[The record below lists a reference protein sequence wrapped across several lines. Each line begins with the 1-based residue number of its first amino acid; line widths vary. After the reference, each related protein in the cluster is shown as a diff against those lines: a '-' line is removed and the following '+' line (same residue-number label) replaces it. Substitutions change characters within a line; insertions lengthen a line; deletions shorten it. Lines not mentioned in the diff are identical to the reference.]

1 VLRDFTLQL
10 IENDGR
16 TINPN
21 EYLEKIL
28 MPQKGFSDSI
38 ENKNRIRKTMINF
51 FKERECVT
59 LIRPTI
65 DEQDL
70 QKLDELELEQL
81 RAEFVEQIIELRRK
95 VLFSAK
101 TKKMNGQEIN
111 GEILGK
117 LLENYV
123 NCFNTGNVPNV
134 DNA

>member
-1 VLRDFTLQL
+1 MLRDFTLQL

-70 QKLDELELEQL
+70 QKLDELEIEQL
-81 RAEFVEQIIELRRK
+81 RAEFVEQII
-95 VLFSAK
+95 
-101 TKKMNGQEIN
+101 
-111 GEILGK
+111 
-117 LLENYV
+117 
-123 NCFNTGNVPNV
+123 
-134 DNA
+134 